1 METTSVFGT
10 PMRDRILVL
19 LSIKGGA
26 HLSEIARAYG
36 KTVTLTQRT
45 VRGLER
51 DGLIVA
57 QAHGRTRLLH
67 LNPRWYGIVALR
79 ELLQTMASAQPGL
92 YAPAESLRAR
102 PRRSGKPV

>member
-1 METTSVFGT
+1 
-10 PMRDRILVL
+10 MRDRILVL
-19 LSIKGGA
+19 LSIKGQT
-26 HLSEIARAYG
+26 HLSEIARMYG

-57 QAHGRTRLLH
+57 LTHGRTRVLQ
-67 LNPRWYGIVALR
+67 LNPRWYGIGPLRAL
-79 ELLQTMASAQPGL
+79 LLAMASAQPDL
-92 YAPAESLRAR
+92 YTPAESVRAR